1 MGYGSI
7 SGHAITNPSAPS
19 AFGRCDSCGFIYNLR
34 DLKFQHDWRG
44 RSLQNLYTL
53 RCEKCLDE
61 PQEQLRVIV
70 IPPDPM
76 PVANARPDFYCQ
88 YEVDDRVTSNP
99 ALTNVD
105 FATTTNILLSGM
117 QFVDGYQM
125 TGGELVL
132 VKDQTDQTKNG
143 IYKVSTGLWV
153 LQAFDND
160 REVYYDALAAGLFYY
175 GSLGYYLGA
184 VNVAR
189 GLTNSAKLFQINMA
203 SPGELF
209 ATGTAVTAA
218 TVNPSTVNHFDFFT
232 GILMAGGD
240 VRVTQDDYVRTP
252 QQTGAAPGSLNEI
265 PGWSNLVPGSCPSE
279 VGSPTEAPYGCAT
292 RQGLPSEMT
301 SLPFSG
307 ALWPTLQNQSINVWL
322 NNFAAPFVWYNNLGV
337 QVTFNSPGFWPNPGP
352 GAPYRPLAFTADFH
366 TWINQFSLPA
376 FWNNAL
382 NQNVLWRNG
391 DIYGILPPGGS
402 VLFTNDKCVLTLWH
416 DLAGDNVPFA
426 EIYPNAIPPNRPG
439 PWPWGWGP

>member
-1 MGYGSI
+1 
-7 SGHAITNPSAPS
+7 
-19 AFGRCDSCGFIYNLR
+19 
-34 DLKFQHDWRG
+34 
-44 RSLQNLYTL
+44 
-53 RCEKCLDE
+53 
-61 PQEQLRVIV
+61 
-70 IPPDPM
+70 M

-366 TWINQFSLPA
+366 QWVNQFSLPA

-382 NQNVLWRNG
+382 NQNILWRNG
-391 DIYGILPPGGS
+391 VVYGVFPPGGS
-402 VLFTNDKCVLTLWH
+402 VLWTNKNCIITLWSN
-416 DLAGDNVPFA
+416 DFGDNVPWA
-426 EIYPNAIPPNRPG
+426 EIYPNAIKPNRSG
-439 PWPWGWGP
+439 PYPWGWL